1 MIIVFIRS
9 GYKFLYGGLV
19 AVVLTLMYYM
29 LVMNNDID
37 GAFKRGE
44 VQS

>member
-9 GYKFLYGGLV
+9 SYKFLYGLV